1 MSLSWSATCWAPTRK
16 PFENSDTMEPSLKQ
30 NLDLGNITLDN
41 FLEEF
46 NRVEVERLLYTL
58 ASLHDIGEEVTSNE
72 TSDITSSMANLLRM
86 MMGTVV
92 CTKAAV
98 LLYAKYKYALQS
110 VVVKGMEGNFY
121 LRLDPKEIS
130 RWAQQKYPLT
140 LEDADEALPAFYK
153 THHEKLEQMGV
164 QLLVPLIVKDN
175 LVGCLLLGDKLNKEL
190 YSSTD
195 LILLSMIA
203 RQVSIDIYKYMLMD
217 DLKQT
222 SDKLRK
228 QKAELVEANMGVQKM
243 SEISMR
249 FISILDE
256 NKLFHAI
263 LDEMLAS
270 TSASKGVIL
279 KVDHAQDA
287 LSVMCCK
294 NTEPFAQRSLLPYR
308 SYEALAK
315 TIESGEPHIC
325 MLDEGRIWQVEARYA
340 LFVPIYNKQ
349 TGEDSYVAYIL
360 AVFDKE
366 RRGGGFLT
374 FNERDEAILVSF
386 ANYASILIE
395 NVRNYELAT
404 KDSMTHLFVRRFFD
418 QRLID
423 QIDKANQFN
432 KCFSLMIMD
441 IDHFK
446 HVNDTFGHP
455 VGDQVIKL
463 VAATIQRNIRTEID
477 IPSRYGGEEF
487 TILMPEAD
495 SEKAMMVAERIRA
508 AIESTDVSHLVTG
521 RNITVSIGVATYP
534 QHGTQPKQLMESADI
549 ALYRSKGGGRNRV
562 SLSEEGL

>member
-1 MSLSWSATCWAPTRK
+1 M
-16 PFENSDTMEPSLKQ
+16 MEPTLKQ
-30 NLDLGNITLDN
+30 KLDLGNITLDN

-46 NRVEVERLLYTL
+46 DRVEIERLLYTL
-58 ASLHDIGEEVTSNE
+58 SSLYDIGEE
-72 TSDITSSMANLLRM
+72 ITSSEAPDIKSSMERLLRM
-86 MMGTVV
+86 MMGTIL
-92 CTKAAV
+92 CTKASV
-98 LLYAKYKYALQS
+98 LIYAKYKYALQS

-130 RWAQQKYPLT
+130 HWAEVKQPLT
-140 LEDADEALPAFYK
+140 LEELASRLPAFHK
-153 THHEKLEQMGV
+153 THAENLHQMGV
-164 QLLVPLIVKDN
+164 HLMVPLIVKGN
-175 LVGCLLLGDKLNKEL
+175 LVGCMLIGDKLDKQV
-190 YSSTD
+190 YKGTD

-203 RQVSIDIYKYMLMD
+203 RQVSIDIYKFILMD

-279 KVDHAQDA
+279 KVDHAQDS

-308 SYEALAK
+308 SLEALAK

-325 MLDEGRIWQVEARYA
+325 MLEEGRIWQVEARYA
-340 LFVPIYNKQ
+340 LFVPIQNKQ
-349 TGEDSYVAYIL
+349 IGEESYVSYIL

-366 RRGGGFLT
+366 KRGGGYLT

-404 KDSMTHLFVRRFFD
+404 KDSMTHLYVRRFFD

-423 QIDKANQFN
+423 QIEKSSQFN
-432 KCFSLMIMD
+432 KVFSLLIMD

-446 HVNDTFGHP
+446 HVNDTWGHP

-463 VAATIQRNIRTEID
+463 VAATIQRSIRTEID
-477 IPSRYGGEEF
+477 IPARYGGEEF

-508 AIESTDVSHLVTG
+508 AIEKTDVSHLISG

-534 QHGTQPKQLMESADI
+534 AHGTHPKALMEASDI
-549 ALYRSKGGGRNRV
+549 ALYRSKGAGRNRV
-562 SLSEEGL
+562 SLSEDM

>member
-1 MSLSWSATCWAPTRK
+1 MK
-16 PFENSDTMEPSLKQ
+16 HK
-30 NLDLGNITLDN
+30 LDLGNITLDN

-46 NRVEVERLLYTL
+46 DRVEVERLLYTL
-58 ASLHDIGEEVTSNE
+58 SSLYDIGEE
-72 TSDITSSMANLLRM
+72 ITSSEAPDIKSSMGNLLRM
-86 MMGTVV
+86 LMGTILS
-92 CTKAAV
+92 TRAAV
-98 LLYAKYKYALQS
+98 LIYAKYKYALQS

-121 LRLDPKEIS
+121 LRLDPKELS
-130 RWAQQKYPLT
+130 RWGELKHPIA
-140 LEDADEALPAFYK
+140 LEELGQRLPAFHT
-153 THHEKLEQMGV
+153 THSESLRQMGI
-164 QLLVPLIVKDN
+164 QLVVPLIVKDN
-175 LVGCLLLGDKLNKEL
+175 LVGCLLIGDKLDKQD
-190 YSSTD
+190 YKATD

-203 RQVSIDIYKYMLMD
+203 RQVSIDVYKFTLMD

-256 NKLFHAI
+256 NKLFQAI
-263 LDEMLAS
+263 QDEMLSS
-270 TSASKGVIL
+270 TAASKGVIL

-294 NTEPFAQRSLLPYR
+294 NTEPFGQRTLLPYR
-308 SYEALAK
+308 NYEALAK
-315 TIESGEPHIC
+315 TIAEGTPHIC
-325 MLDEGRIWQVEARYA
+325 MLEEGRIWQVEARYA
-340 LFVPIYNKQ
+340 LFVPIHNKQ
-349 TGEDSYVAYIL
+349 NGEDAYVSYIL

-366 RRGGGFLT
+366 KRGGGYLT

-404 KDSMTHLFVRRFFD
+404 KDSMTHLYVRRFFD

-423 QIDKANQFN
+423 QIEKSNQFN
-432 KCFSLMIMD
+432 RPFSLLIMD

-446 HVNDTFGHP
+446 QVNDNFGHG

-477 IPSRYGGEEF
+477 IPARYGGEEF

-495 SEKAMMVAERIRA
+495 SEKAMMVAERIRH
-508 AIESTDVSHLVTG
+508 AIEHTDVSHLVTG

-534 QHGTQPKQLMESADI
+534 QHGNHPKTLMEASDI

-562 SLSEEGL
+562 TLSEEGL

>member
-1 MSLSWSATCWAPTRK
+1 M
-16 PFENSDTMEPSLKQ
+16 MEPSLKQ
-30 NLDLGNITLDN
+30 KLDLGNITLDN

-46 NRVEVERLLYTL
+46 DRFEIERLLYTL
-58 ASLHDIGEEVTSNE
+58 SSLYDIGEEITSNE
-72 TSDITSSMANLLRM
+72 APDLKSSMERLVRM
-86 MMGTVV
+86 LMGTIG
-92 CTKAAV
+92 CTKATV
-98 LLYAKYKYALQS
+98 LIYAKYKYALQS

-121 LRLDPKEIS
+121 LRLDPKEI
-130 RWAQQKYPLT
+130 AQWSEIKYPLT
-140 LEDADEALPAFYK
+140 LEEIATQLPAFYK
-153 THHEKLEQMGV
+153 AHLENLTQMGTHLV
-164 QLLVPLIVKDN
+164 VPLIVKGN
-175 LVGCLLLGDKLNKEL
+175 LVGCLLIGDKLDKQV
-190 YSSTD
+190 YKGTD
-195 LILLSMIA
+195 LILLAMIA
-203 RQVSIDIYKYMLMD
+203 RQISIDIYKFILMD

-279 KVDHAQDA
+279 KVDHNQDA

-294 NTEPFAQRSLLPYR
+294 NTEPFSQRNLLPYR

-325 MLDEGRIWQVEARYA
+325 MLEEGRIWQVEARYA
-340 LFVPIYNKQ
+340 LFVPIQNKQ
-349 TGEDSYVAYIL
+349 VGEDSYVSYIL

-366 RRGGGFLT
+366 KRGGGYLT

-404 KDSMTHLFVRRFFD
+404 KDSMTHLYVRRFFD
-418 QRLID
+418 QRLVD
-423 QIDKANQFN
+423 QIEKSGQFN
-432 KCFSLMIMD
+432 KVFSMLIMD

-446 HVNDTFGHP
+446 QVNDTWGHP

-477 IPSRYGGEEF
+477 IPARYGGEEF

-495 SEKAMMVAERIRA
+495 SEKASMVAERIRQA
-508 AIESTDVSHLVTG
+508 VDKTDVSHLISG

-534 QHGTQPKQLMESADI
+534 QHGTMPKTLMESADI

-562 SLSEEGL
+562 TLAED

>member
-1 MSLSWSATCWAPTRK
+1 
-16 PFENSDTMEPSLKQ
+16 MESSSKQ
-30 NLDLGNITLDN
+30 KLDLGNITLDN

-46 NRVEVERLLYTL
+46 DRVEIERLLYTL
-58 ASLHDIGEEVTSNE
+58 ASLYDIGEEITSNE
-72 TSDITSSMANLLRM
+72 APDLKSSMERLVHMLK
-86 MMGTVV
+86 GTIG
-92 CTKAAV
+92 CTKATV
-98 LLYAKYKYALQS
+98 LIYAKYKYALQS
-110 VVVKGMEGNFY
+110 VVVKGMDGNFY

-130 RWAQQKYPLT
+130 QWSEIKYPLT
-140 LEDADEALPAFYK
+140 LENVAAELPAFYK
-153 THHEKLEQMGV
+153 AHSENLEQLGV
-164 QLLVPLIVKDN
+164 HLVIPLIVKGN
-175 LVGCLLLGDKLNKEL
+175 LVGCLLIGDKLDKQE
-190 YSSTD
+190 YKGTD
-195 LILLSMIA
+195 LILMAMIA
-203 RQVSIDIYKYMLMD
+203 RQISIDIYKFILMD

-279 KVDHAQDA
+279 KVDSGQDA
-287 LSVMCCK
+287 LGVICAK

-308 SYEALAK
+308 GYEALAK
-315 TIESGEPHIC
+315 TIETGEPHIC
-325 MLDEGRIWQVEARYA
+325 MLEEGRIWQVEARYA
-340 LFVPIYNKQ
+340 LFVPIQNKQ
-349 TGEDSYVAYIL
+349 IGEESYVSYVM

-366 RRGGGFLT
+366 KRGGGYLT

-404 KDSMTHLFVRRFFD
+404 KDSMTHLYVRRFFD
-418 QRLID
+418 QRLIE
-423 QIDKANQFN
+423 QIDKSSQFN
-432 KCFSLMIMD
+432 KVFSMLIMD

-446 HVNDTFGHP
+446 QVNDTWGHP

-477 IPSRYGGEEF
+477 IPARYGGEEF

-495 SEKAMMVAERIRA
+495 GEKAGMVAERIRA
-508 AIESTDVSHLVTG
+508 AVEKTDVSHLITG

-534 QHGTQPKQLMESADI
+534 QHGTLPKTLMESADI

-562 SLSEEGL
+562 SLAED

>member
-1 MSLSWSATCWAPTRK
+1 M
-16 PFENSDTMEPSLKQ
+16 MEPSLKQ
-30 NLDLGNITLDN
+30 KLDLGNITLDN

-46 NRVEVERLLYTL
+46 DRFEIERLLYTL
-58 ASLHDIGEEVTSNE
+58 SSLYDIGEEITSNE
-72 TSDITSSMANLLRM
+72 APDLKSSMERLVRM
-86 MMGTVV
+86 LMGTIG
-92 CTKAAV
+92 CTKATV
-98 LLYAKYKYALQS
+98 LIYAKYKYALQS

-121 LRLDPKEIS
+121 LRLDPKEI
-130 RWAQQKYPLT
+130 AQWSEIKYPLT
-140 LEDADEALPAFYK
+140 LEEIATQLPAFYK
-153 THHEKLEQMGV
+153 AHLENLTQMGTHLV
-164 QLLVPLIVKDN
+164 VPLIVKGN
-175 LVGCLLLGDKLNKEL
+175 LVGCLLIGDKLDKQV
-190 YSSTD
+190 YKGTD
-195 LILLSMIA
+195 LILLAMIA
-203 RQVSIDIYKYMLMD
+203 RQISIDIYKFILMD

-279 KVDHAQDA
+279 KVDHNQDA

-294 NTEPFAQRSLLPYR
+294 NTEPFSQRNLLPYR
-308 SYEALAK
+308 SYEALTK

-325 MLDEGRIWQVEARYA
+325 MLEEGRIWQVEARYA
-340 LFVPIYNKQ
+340 LFVPIQNKQ
-349 TGEDSYVAYIL
+349 VGEDSYVSYIL

-366 RRGGGFLT
+366 KRGGGYLT

-404 KDSMTHLFVRRFFD
+404 KDSMTHLYVRRFFD
-418 QRLID
+418 QRLVD
-423 QIDKANQFN
+423 QIEKSGQFN
-432 KCFSLMIMD
+432 KVFSMLIMD

-446 HVNDTFGHP
+446 QVNDTWGHP

-477 IPSRYGGEEF
+477 IPARYGGEEF

-495 SEKAMMVAERIRA
+495 SEKASMVAERIRQA
-508 AIESTDVSHLVTG
+508 VDKTDVSHLITG

-534 QHGTQPKQLMESADI
+534 QHGTMPKTLMESADI

-562 SLSEEGL
+562 TLAED

>member
-1 MSLSWSATCWAPTRK
+1 MESSL
-16 PFENSDTMEPSLKQ
+16 Q
-30 NLDLGNITLDN
+30 NQLDFGNITLDN
-41 FLEEF
+41 FLEAF
-46 NRVEVERLLYTL
+46 DRVEIERLLYTL
-58 ASLHDIGEEVTSNE
+58 SSLHDIGEEITSNE
-72 TSDITSSMANLLRM
+72 TPDIKSSMANLLRM
-86 MMGTVV
+86 MMGTIL
-92 CTKAAV
+92 CTKASV

-110 VVVKGMEGNFY
+110 IVVKGMEGNFY
-121 LRLDPKEIS
+121 LRLDPKELS
-130 RWAQQKYPLT
+130 RWTEIKHPVT
-140 LEDADEALPAFYK
+140 LDELEQRLPAFHT
-153 THHEKLEQMGV
+153 THVENLKQMGA
-164 QLLVPLIVKDN
+164 QLLVPLIVKDS
-175 LVGCLLLGDKLNKEL
+175 LVGCILVGDKLDKEA
-190 YSSTD
+190 YKPTD

-203 RQVSIDIYKYMLMD
+203 RQVSIDIYKFSLIE
-217 DLKQT
+217 DLKST

-279 KVDHAQDA
+279 KVDHAQDS

-294 NTEPFAQRSLLPYR
+294 NTEPFSQRTLLPYR

-315 TIESGEPHIC
+315 TIEEGAPHIC
-325 MLDEGRIWQVEARYA
+325 MLDSGRIWQVEARYA
-340 LFVPIYNKQ
+340 LFVPIHNKH
-349 TGEDSYVAYIL
+349 TADESYVSYIL

-366 RRGGGFLT
+366 KRGGGFLT

-418 QRLID
+418 QRLIE

-432 KCFSLMIMD
+432 KGFALLIMD

-463 VAATIQRNIRTEID
+463 VASTIQRNIRTEID

-487 TILMPEAD
+487 TLLMPEAD
-495 SEKAMMVAERIRA
+495 SEKAMMIAERIRQA
-508 AIESTDVSHLVTG
+508 VESTDVSHLVTG
-521 RNITVSIGVATYP
+521 RNITVSVGVATFP
-534 QHGTQPKQLMESADI
+534 EHGSQPKQLMESADL

-562 SLSEEGL
+562 SLAESGDGH